1 MRLAI
6 VVHLIGVLVRLFG
19 TTFALPL
26 VVAAYYGEWR
36 DAAGFFVSG
45 GATIGAGHLMRRAG
59 GRRAEELVDRLRRPE
74 GLAVVALTW
83 LLIAHFAAMPYAWA
97 GVPPVDALF
106 ESMSGLTT
114 TGATMFRDFGT
125 YGRSVFFWRAVT
137 HWVGGLGVIALFVA
151 VLPRLAVGGRQLF
164 FAEAPGPTDEK
175 LTPQLRQTAL
185 ALWKVYGA
193 LTGLQVVA
201 LVLAGMSVYDAVCHA
216 FATLAAGGFSPHP
229 LSIAGY
235 QSASIDWI
243 VTAFMFLAG
252 ASFALQYRIAR
263 GRPGVILRDEEF
275 RAYVGVVVVS
285 SALLAWFLG
294 RDGLPAHDALRHATF
309 QAVSILTTTG
319 FASVDFELWSDQA
332 KIVLLVLMFVGGS
345 AGSAAGGP
353 KVVRHVLVARF
364 TLRELKRT
372 LHPHAVLPV
381 KLGGRVVPDG
391 IMREVVVFLLFYML
405 MFAAGAAVVVAL
417 GADLVTG
424 VTATI
429 ATLGNIGPGF
439 NAVGPMANYA
449 DLHPLSKI
457 VLTLEMWIGRL
468 EIFPV
473 LVLFRLEL
481 WRGSRWELD

>member
-6 VVHLIGVLVRLFG
+6 VAHLIGVLVRLFG
-19 TTFALPL
+19 TTFSLPL
-26 VVAAYYGEWR
+26 AVAAYYGEWR
-36 DAAGFFVSG
+36 DAAGFLLSG
-45 GATIGAGHLMRRAG
+45 SATIGAGHLMRRAG

-83 LLIAHFAAMPYAWA
+83 LLIAQFAAMPYVWA

-114 TGATMFRDFGT
+114 TGATMFRDFGA
-125 YGRSVFFWRAVT
+125 YGRGVFFWRAVT

-193 LTGLQVVA
+193 LTGLQVLA
-201 LVLAGMSVYDAVCHA
+201 LLLAGMSFYDAVCHA

-243 VTAFMFLAG
+243 VTVFMFLAG

-263 GRPGVILRDEEF
+263 GRPAVILRDEEF
-275 RAYVGVVVVS
+275 RAYLGVVIVS
-285 SALLAWFLG
+285 SVLLAWFLG
-294 RDGLPAHDALRHATF
+294 RDGMGVHDAARHAVF
-309 QAVSILTTTG
+309 QSISILTTTG
-319 FASVDFELWSDQA
+319 FASVDFQLWSDQA

-381 KLGGRVVPDG
+381 KLGGRVVPDA
-391 IMREVVVFLLFYML
+391 IMREVVVFMLFYML
-405 MFAAGAAVVVAL
+405 MFGGGAAVVVAL

-424 VTATI
+424 VSATI

-449 DLHPLSKI
+449 DLHPVSKI

-468 EIFPV
+468 EILPV

-481 WRGSRWELD
+481 WRGSRWSLD